1 MTQKLL
7 TVGRKHGYRTE
18 GRDWGFQSAEN
29 TTVVLVREGAVH
41 NAVTME
47 DVALGRHR
55 SHGMG
60 RPAML
65 TPQRGEHVVAT
76 RITKEGPVATK
87 AGLLKAIQLHPQLL
101 PEANEEKEKEK
112 GGIIIITS
120 STCNF
125 SPPTSAP

>member
-1 MTQKLL
+1 M
-7 TVGRKHGYRTE
+7 
-18 GRDWGFQSAEN
+18 
-29 TTVVLVREGAVH
+29 LVSEGAVH

-47 DVALGRHR
+47 DVALWRHR

-60 RPAML
+60 CPVML

-76 RITKEGPVATK
+76 RIAKEGPVATK

-112 GGIIIITS
+112 GGIIITS